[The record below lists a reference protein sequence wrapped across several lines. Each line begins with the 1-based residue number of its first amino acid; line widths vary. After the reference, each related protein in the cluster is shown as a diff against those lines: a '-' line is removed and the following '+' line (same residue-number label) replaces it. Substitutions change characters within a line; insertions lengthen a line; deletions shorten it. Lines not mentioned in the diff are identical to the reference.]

1 MRSACESG
9 PRPGPALFYYLRR
22 PTTDRRSGGVMKG
35 KATRAMTTEA
45 TPVINTG
52 QIDTAVLTE
61 PRLIAET
68 AVRPRVRAPGGP
80 HVQGL
85 PSTPRQPRPRRWWSH
100 RGL

>member
-68 AVRPRVRAPGGP
+68 GVAARIAAIFPPVLIHIGFRLFPFSVSLLVRF
-80 HVQGL
+80 
-85 PSTPRQPRPRRWWSH
+85 
-100 RGL
+100 